1 MHTSQQRNPK
11 QQQQQLKKL
20 QKRSCWV
27 TQKNTQT
34 KETMWKRRYGEEK
47 HTSKGDNVEE
57 RKLVKKNTHR
67 STQCGRGKMASKT
80 KICDLKFELCVG
92 FSSFG

>member
-11 QQQQQLKKL
+11 QQQQLKKL

-92 FSSFG
+92 FSLLG